1 MTITEFNKFSREEAA
16 GQLFACCGAQQW
28 VSHMLAGFPF
38 SDERQLLTLA
48 ENSWYNKCKAT
59 DWLLAFEQHPKIGD
73 VKGLTEKFASTKH
86 LAGDEQSGVN
96 TATMAVIEQLAKANA
111 AYESAFGFIFIV
123 CATGRSAD
131 EMLRLLE
138 NRLSNSREEELA
150 IAMGEQ
156 HKITIIRL
164 MKMIHSGDW
173 GFLPVSQLTSHVLD
187 TSMGKPA
194 RDISIKL
201 KKNNNGNWIS
211 FAQGMTNHDG
221 RVTDLLPPA
230 LILKPGNYTIVF
242 DTGGYFRDLGITG
255 FYPEVA
261 IQFSIDDNSHYHVP
275 LLINPFGY
283 STYRGS

>member
-1 MTITEFNKFSREEAA
+1 MTIKEFNKLSREEAA
-16 GQLFACCGAQQW
+16 GYLFTCCGAEQW
-28 VSHMLAGFPF
+28 VSHMLTGFPF
-38 SDERQLLTLA
+38 TGEKQLVSLA
-48 ENSWYNKCKAT
+48 ETSWYNKCNES

-73 VKGLTEKFASTKH
+73 VKGLTEKFATTKH
-86 LAGDEQSGVN
+86 LAGNEQSGVH
-96 TATMAVIEQLAKANA
+96 TASVTVIEQLAKANA
-111 AYESAFGFIFIV
+111 AYESTFGFIFIV

-156 HKITIIRL
+156 HKISIIRL
-164 MKMIHSGDW
+164 MKMINGGDW
-173 GFLPVSQLTSHVLD
+173 GFMPVSQLTSHVLD
-187 TSMGKPA
+187 TSQGKPA
-194 RDISIKL
+194 RHISIKL
-201 KKNNNGNWIS
+201 KKLSNGNWIS
-211 FAQGMTNHDG
+211 FAQGMTNNDG

-230 LILKPGNYTIVF
+230 LILHPGNYTIVF
-242 DTGGYFRDLGITG
+242 DTGGYFRDLGIAG

-261 IQFSIDDNSHYHVP
+261 IQFIITDNSHYHIP